1 MAQATSSSQSELD
14 DVLDDVAS
22 VKSILDEAYDPEASR
37 EDLAKAVG
45 EALDVLE
52 DYDGEGEEDDD
63 YVED

>member
-14 DVLDDVAS
+14 DVLDNVAS
-22 VKSILDEAYDPEASR
+22 VKSILSEAYDPEASR

-52 DYDGEGEEDDD
+52 DYEGEGEEDND